1 MIFQILTFLGGLALL
16 MFGLKNMTESLQK
29 LAGDSLSKFL
39 GIMGKNRFTGLLS
52 GAGITAAIQSSTATT
67 LLTVTFVNAGLFT
80 LNQAIPIIMGANI
93 GTTITA
99 WIMSLGFSFDM
110 GKIVYPIFV
119 IGIVCIYMK
128 RSKARTLG
136 EFVFGLAFLF
146 FGLTI
151 LKSNAEAM
159 DLGHNDTV
167 INFFKTTNGHWYSG
181 LLFLLVGGILTFCV
195 QSSAAIVAFTQLL
208 CASGVLQIDQGIAL
222 VLGENIGTTLT
233 SNISAMKASTSAR
246 RAALAHLMFNLF
258 GVIWVFA
265 LFTPFTNFVARI
277 WGFGAFENLQTEQLP
292 KYIAAFHTSFNVC
305 NVLLLIGLVNYMEKI
320 IAKIIKKTDE
330 DEAEGKL
337 KYIGSN
343 SYVQIGDTGMT
354 AAELETLEMGRRM
367 QKMFGF
373 VEQLIQEPTNKSKEY
388 EALYNR
394 VLKYE
399 TISDNM
405 EIEISKYLAKIG
417 KNHLSNDAK
426 EKTRV
431 ILKVISEL
439 ESIGD
444 SGANIARSIQRRY
457 DSKAECTDYQ
467 KDSIVKMYTIVSDA
481 MAQMTYIIEKFST
494 IQRSEIEKSFQIEDR
509 INRLRAELREE
520 NIENITTK
528 KRYEYTSGLFYMEII
543 NGLEK
548 IGDFIINIVQEYK
561 RLRFKK

>member
-1 MIFQILTFLGGLALL
+1 MVLQILTFLGGLALL

-29 LAGDSLSKFL
+29 LAGESLSKFL

-119 IGIVCIYMK
+119 IGIICIYMK
-128 RSKARTLG
+128 RSKVKTLG

-159 DLGHNDTV
+159 DLSNNDTV
-167 INFFKTTNGHWYSG
+167 KEFFASRNDGGVGTK
-181 LLFLLVGGILTFCV
+181 LLFLLVGGVLTFCV

-222 VLGENIGTTLT
+222 VLGENIGTTIT
-233 SNISAMKASTSAR
+233 SNISAMKASASAR
-246 RAALAHLMFNLF
+246 RTALAHLMFNLF
-258 GVIWVFA
+258 GVIWVFL
-265 LFTPFTNFVARI
+265 LFTPFNKFVAHI
-277 WGFGAFENLQTEQLP
+277 WGFGDFKAITPDQLP

-305 NVLLLIGLVNYMEKI
+305 NVLLLIGFVNQMEKI
-320 IAKIIKKTDE
+320 IEKIIKKTDE
-330 DEAEGKL
+330 DSEGKL
-337 KYIGSN
+337 KYIGGTLTDIADMGLN
-343 SYVQIGDTGMT
+343 
-354 AAELETLEMGRRM
+354 AAEKETFEMAQRM
-367 QKMFGF
+367 EKMFGF
-373 VEQLIQEPTNKSKEY
+373 VEQLTEETSNKTKEY
-388 EALYNR
+388 EALYKR
-394 VLKYE
+394 IEKYE
-399 TISDNM
+399 KISDNM
-405 EIEISKYLAKIG
+405 EIEISKYLGKISKG
-417 KNHLSNDAK
+417 HLSNDAK
-426 EKTRV
+426 AKIRV
-431 ILKVISEL
+431 MLKVISEL

-444 SGANIARSIQRRY
+444 SGANLSRSIQHRFE
-457 DSKAECTDYQ
+457 SKASIDGSQ
-467 KDSIVKMYTIVSDA
+467 KDNIVKMYSLISEA
-481 MAQMTYIIEKFST
+481 MAQMLNVIKNADT
-494 IQRSEIEKSFQIEDR
+494 ISKNEIEKSYKIEEQI
-509 INRLRAELREE
+509 NTLRANIREE
-520 NIENITTK
+520 NIENIEK
-528 KRYEYTSGLFYMEII
+528 ERYEYISGLFYMEII
-543 NGLEK
+543 NGCEK

>member
-1 MIFQILTFLGGLALL
+1 MVLQILTFLGGLALL

-29 LAGDSLSKFL
+29 LAGESLSKFL

-119 IGIVCIYMK
+119 IGIICIYMK
-128 RSKARTLG
+128 RSKVKTLG

-159 DLGHNDTV
+159 DLSHNETV
-167 INFFKTTNGHWYSG
+167 KEFFASRNDGGVGTK
-181 LLFLLVGGILTFCV
+181 LLFLLVGGVLTFCV

-222 VLGENIGTTLT
+222 VLGENIGTTIT
-233 SNISAMKASTSAR
+233 SNISAMKASASAR
-246 RAALAHLMFNLF
+246 RTALAHLMFNLF
-258 GVIWVFA
+258 GVIWVFL
-265 LFTPFTNFVARI
+265 LFTPFNKFVAHV
-277 WGFGAFENLQTEQLP
+277 WGFGDFQSISSEQLP
-292 KYIAAFHTSFNVC
+292 KFIAAFHTSFNVC
-305 NVLLLIGLVNYMEKI
+305 NVLLLIGFVNQLEKI
-320 IAKIIKKTDE
+320 IEKIIKKTDE
-330 DEAEGKL
+330 DSEGKL
-337 KYIGSN
+337 KYIGGSITDVADMGLN
-343 SYVQIGDTGMT
+343 AAVQ
-354 AAELETLEMGRRM
+354 ETSEMAQRM
-367 QKMFGF
+367 EKMFGF
-373 VEQLIQEPTNKSKEY
+373 VEQLTLEPNNKTKEY

-394 VLKYE
+394 IDKYE
-399 TISDNM
+399 KISDNM
-405 EIEISKYLAKIG
+405 EIEISKYLAKISKG
-417 KNHLSNDAK
+417 HLSNDAK
-426 EKTRV
+426 AKIRV

-444 SGANIARSIQRRY
+444 SGANLSRSIQRRFE
-457 DSKAECTDYQ
+457 SKAELTEYQ
-467 KDSIVKMYTIVSDA
+467 KENIVKMYSIVSEA
-481 MAQMTYIIEKFST
+481 LAQMLNIIKNFESIAKG
-494 IQRSEIEKSFQIEDR
+494 EVDKSFQIEER
-509 INRLRAELREE
+509 INKLRTILREE
-520 NIENITTK
+520 NIENITQ
-528 KRYEYTSGLFYMEII
+528 KRYDYLSGVFYMDII
-543 NGLEK
+543 SGCEK

>member
-1 MIFQILTFLGGLALL
+1 MVLQILTFLGGLALL

-29 LAGDSLSKFL
+29 LAGESLSKFL

-119 IGIVCIYMK
+119 IGIICIYMK
-128 RSKARTLG
+128 RSKVKTLG

-159 DLGHNDTV
+159 DLSHNETV
-167 INFFKTTNGHWYSG
+167 KEFFASRNDGGVGTK
-181 LLFLLVGGILTFCV
+181 LLFLLVGGVLTFCV

-222 VLGENIGTTLT
+222 VLGENIGTTIT
-233 SNISAMKASTSAR
+233 SNISAMKASASAR
-246 RAALAHLMFNLF
+246 RTALAHLMFNLF
-258 GVIWVFA
+258 GVIWVFL
-265 LFTPFTNFVARI
+265 LFTPFNKFVAHV
-277 WGFGAFENLQTEQLP
+277 WGFGDFQSISSEQLP
-292 KYIAAFHTSFNVC
+292 KFIAAFHTSFNVC
-305 NVLLLIGLVNYMEKI
+305 NVLLLIGFVNQLEKI
-320 IAKIIKKTDE
+320 IEKIIKKTDE
-330 DEAEGKL
+330 DSEGKL
-337 KYIGSN
+337 KYIGGSITDVADMGLN
-343 SYVQIGDTGMT
+343 AAVQ
-354 AAELETLEMGRRM
+354 ETSEMAQRM
-367 QKMFGF
+367 EKMFGF
-373 VEQLIQEPTNKSKEY
+373 VEQLTLEPNNKTKEY

-394 VLKYE
+394 IDKYE
-399 TISDNM
+399 KISDNM
-405 EIEISKYLAKIG
+405 EIEISKYLAKISKG
-417 KNHLSNDAK
+417 HLSNDAK
-426 EKTRV
+426 AKIRV

-444 SGANIARSIQRRY
+444 SGANLSRSIQRRY
-457 DSKAECTDYQ
+457 ESKAELTEYQ
-467 KDSIVKMYTIVSDA
+467 KENIVKMYSIVSEA
-481 MAQMTYIIEKFST
+481 LAQMLNIIKNFESIAKG
-494 IQRSEIEKSFQIEDR
+494 EVDKSFQIEER
-509 INRLRAELREE
+509 INKLRTILREE
-520 NIENITTK
+520 NIENITQ
-528 KRYEYTSGLFYMEII
+528 KRYDYLSGVFYMDII
-543 NGLEK
+543 SGCEK

>member
-1 MIFQILTFLGGLALL
+1 MVFQILTFLGGLALL

-29 LAGDSLSKFL
+29 LAGDSLSRFL
-39 GIMGKNRFTGLLS
+39 GIMGKNRITGLLS

-119 IGIVCIYMK
+119 IGIICIYMK

-151 LKSNAEAM
+151 LKSNAESM
-159 DLGHNDTV
+159 DLGHNQTV
-167 INFFKTTNGHWYSG
+167 IDFFKTTNGHWYSG
-181 LLFLLVGGILTFCV
+181 ILFLLVGGLLTFCV

-265 LFTPFTNFVARI
+265 LFTPFTHFVSFI
-277 WGFGAFENLQTEQLP
+277 WGFGSFENLQTDQLP

-305 NVLLLIGLVNYMEKI
+305 NVLLLIGFIKYMEI
-320 IAKIIKKTDE
+320 VICKIIKKTDD

-337 KYIGSN
+337 KYIGGAV
-343 SYVQIGDTGMT
+343 VQIGDTGMT
-354 AAELETLEMGRRM
+354 AAEQETLEMGRRM

-373 VEQLIQEPTNKSKEY
+373 VEQLIKEPSNKTKEY

-394 VLKYE
+394 ILKYE

-444 SGANIARSIQRRY
+444 SGANLARSIQRRY

-467 KDSIVKMYTIVSDA
+467 KDNIKEMFGIINKA
-481 MAQMTYIIEKFST
+481 MAQMNDIIDNYAT
-494 IQRSEIEKSFQIEDR
+494 IQENDTEKSFKIENE
-509 INRLRAELREE
+509 INSLRAKLREE
-520 NIENITTK
+520 NIENITQK
-528 KRYEYTSGLFYMEII
+528 KYEYISGMFYMEII
-543 NGLEK
+543 NGCEK

>member
-39 GIMGKNRFTGLLS
+39 GTMGKNRITGLLS

-151 LKSNAEAM
+151 LKSNAESM
-159 DLGHNDTV
+159 DLGHNQTV
-167 INFFKTTNGHWYSG
+167 IDFFKTTNGHWYSG

-265 LFTPFTNFVARI
+265 LFTPFTHFVSFI
-277 WGFGAFENLQTEQLP
+277 WGFGSFENLQTDQLP

-305 NVLLLIGLVNYMEKI
+305 NVLLLIGFIKYMEI
-320 IAKIIKKTDE
+320 VICKIIKKTDD

-337 KYIGSN
+337 KYIGGAV
-343 SYVQIGDTGMT
+343 VQIGDTGMT
-354 AAELETLEMGRRM
+354 AAEQETLEMGRRM

-373 VEQLIQEPTNKSKEY
+373 VEQLIKEPSNKTKEY

-394 VLKYE
+394 ILKYE

-444 SGANIARSIQRRY
+444 SGANLARSIQRRY

-467 KDSIVKMYTIVSDA
+467 KDNIKEMFGIINKA
-481 MAQMTYIIEKFST
+481 MAQMNDIIDNYAT
-494 IQRSEIEKSFQIEDR
+494 IQENDTEKSFKIENE
-509 INRLRAELREE
+509 INSLRAKMREE
-520 NIENITTK
+520 NIENITQK
-528 KRYEYTSGLFYMEII
+528 KYEYISGMFYMEII
-543 NGLEK
+543 NGCEK